1 MEWLSGGGARRP
13 LGIDLGTN
21 GIKAVSMRRKG
32 RRAVITGV
40 YTAAIPRET
49 AARPS
54 LETLSAAVAA
64 LLKEHRIRA
73 DRFVSAFPLYSA
85 LVRTTVVPFRGTG
98 KIRQVI
104 RFQAEPLIPF
114 PIEEMLV
121 DFHETR
127 AAEENRTPVL
137 IIAAKKEL
145 VARHIQILTDGGID
159 PEIVG
164 LDALALANN
173 YLLRAGNA
181 PADELAMLV
190 DIGATKTVLVIVRG
204 GTVLLARNINV
215 GGDDVTEAIQKECGI
230 DFPAAEALKRERGS
244 ALPGGESP
252 PGEAAP
258 GEAALHKA
266 IGPVLTRL
274 NREID
279 RSLRSISATLTGST
293 VSRVLLSGGGALLRG
308 ARELFAKEFNCRA
321 EFLSSLSPFAGS
333 PPDEEMCPAAV
344 AAGLAVQG
352 LGLEKA
358 QVNLRREE
366 FSWGGGLGRAG
377 RPLAVAAVLLL
388 LLAGVAGWRFAASFT
403 AVRQEHAALADE
415 LERIYRETF
424 PDGATVEPAAVASE
438 MEKRIGQYR
447 EAHKSFFSLASTG
460 VSSLEILREISE
472 RIPPDLKA
480 RITDLT
486 IGQEEVEM
494 TGLIDNAGD
503 ADKIKMALKTSPYFE
518 SVDVPSTTASGAK
531 QKFKLKATIRK
542 AAAR

>member
-1 MEWLSGGGARRP
+1 MEWLSGGGARMP

-54 LETLSAAVAA
+54 LEALSAAVAA

-85 LVRTTVVPFRGTG
+85 LVRNTVVPFRGTS

-114 PIEEMLV
+114 PIEEVLV

-145 VARHIQILTDGGID
+145 VARHLQILADGGVD

-173 YLLRAGNA
+173 YLLRAGDV

-190 DIGATKTVLVIVRG
+190 DIGATKTLLVIVRG
-204 GTVLLARNINV
+204 TTVLLARNINV
-215 GGDDVTEAIQKECGI
+215 GGDDVTEAIQNECTL
-230 DFPAAEALKRERGS
+230 DFSAAEALKRERGG
-244 ALPGGESP
+244 ALPGADTP
-252 PGEAAP
+252 PAEARMQ
-258 GEAALHKA
+258 KA
-266 IGPVLTRL
+266 INPVLTRL

-279 RSLRSISATLTGST
+279 RSLRSISATLTGSE

-321 EFLSSLSPFAGS
+321 DYLSSLSPFAGS

-352 LGLEKA
+352 LGFEKA

-377 RPLAVAAVLLL
+377 RPLAVAALLLL

-403 AVRQEHAALADE
+403 AVRQEHAALAGE
-415 LERIYRETF
+415 LERIYRKTF
-424 PDGATVEPAAVASE
+424 PDGPAVGPAAVADE
-438 MEKRIGQYR
+438 MEKRIRQYR
-447 EAHKSFFSLASTG
+447 EAHKSFFSLAPTG

-480 RITDLT
+480 WVTDLT

-531 QKFKLKATIRK
+531 QKFKLMATIRK